1 MSGKT
6 TAQVSGG
13 KERERVPVGKRG
25 RQNFPILSET
35 KGERVYQAE
44 PIDETCWAYM
54 KLLRESNKTKKIY
67 PVDPYA
73 EVYRFRENL
82 YGILTESLDGMG
94 DSWMYLTV
102 GPEKALLVDTSF
114 GLGDLK
120 GLVDELTGGKELI
133 VVNTH
138 CHYDHAYGNA
148 QFDKVYCHEYELPSI
163 RAQDGHIWDYLFEEG
178 TGRGIWAEFPREDL
192 IKFKEYEVIG
202 VPDGYTWDLGGGYEV
217 ELVFLGGHSA
227 GHAGFLD
234 KRNRVFFAG
243 DDIISMRIGVFG
255 PRPGNPYGSYA
266 TVSALYENLKKL
278 CGRLHEFDHVFTGHF
293 VTDLENSVVPN
304 LAAACEQI
312 LADPEKNCTYK
323 RMGNRGMQYFKYV
336 EGLGTLS
343 YSLESV

>member
-1 MSGKT
+1 MSEKKT
-6 TAQVSGG
+6 VPVTGG
-13 KERERVPVGKRG
+13 KERVRIPVEKRS

-35 KGERVYQAE
+35 KGERVYEAE

-73 EVYRFRENL
+73 EVYQFRENL

-102 GPEKALLVDTSF
+102 GPEKAFLVDTSF

-120 GLVDELTGGKELI
+120 GLVDELSGGKEVI

-163 RAQDGHIWDYLFEEG
+163 RSQDEHIWDYLFEEG

-192 IKFKEYEVIG
+192 IKFKEYEIIG

-243 DDIISMRIGVFG
+243 DDIISMRVGING
-255 PRPGNPYGSYA
+255 PRPDNPNGSYA
-266 TVSALYENLKKL
+266 TVSAMYENLKKL
-278 CGRLHEFDHVFTGHF
+278 CKRLDEFDHVFTGHF
-293 VTDLENSVVPN
+293 VTDLENSVVPSMT
-304 LAAACEQI
+304 AACEQV

-323 RMGNRGMQYFKYV
+323 RMGKRGMQYFKYV

-343 YSLESV
+343 YRLETV